1 MPKRR
6 DDPISGRHLDPREET
21 SDIADELTPDS
32 PSAALEAALIGQV
45 EEAIR
50 SRGLRYSY
58 LPAHL
63 LGEPVWDMLLELL
76 GAELIEETVTM
87 ARLAT
92 AAGVPVSTAI
102 RWVEVLIQGGVC
114 SSVTEKAT
122 GHQVRLTARGGALLR
137 DYFARARTGDR
148 RTG

>member
-1 MPKRR
+1 MTKRR
-6 DDPISGRHLDPREET
+6 DDPISGCHFEPREKA
-21 SDIADELTPDS
+21 SDIANDLTPDR
-32 PSAALEAALIGQV
+32 PSAASEAELIGQV

-50 SRGLRYSY
+50 SRGLRYNY

-76 GAELIEETVTM
+76 RAELIEEKVTM
-87 ARLAT
+87 ARLAA

-102 RWVEVLIQGGVC
+102 RWIEVLKQSRVC
-114 SSVTEKAT
+114 SNITGRAT
-122 GHQVRLTARGGALLR
+122 GHQVRLTAQGGALLR

-148 RTG
+148 